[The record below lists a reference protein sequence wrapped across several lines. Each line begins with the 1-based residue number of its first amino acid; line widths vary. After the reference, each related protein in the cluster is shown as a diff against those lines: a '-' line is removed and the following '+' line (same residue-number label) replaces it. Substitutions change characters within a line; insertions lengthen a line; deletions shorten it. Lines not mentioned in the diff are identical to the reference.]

1 MFVRLMMIAIVSMV
15 CGGGCDKPS
24 HENIEKW
31 ANTQKGPSKLQSTF
45 RDEGLDPDLS
55 AHAAAVLVKKGMDA
69 DVRTGLEQM
78 TPARRTELVGKLAPR
93 LWEVARVEGDNQQ
106 PNPTQVHA
114 KDALVLARKFADD
127 KTKVTIDGYLTDW
140 YAVRFYGKRAGMGA
154 VPGATVIRAIGPPAA
169 KKLIHIA
176 DQIVIDPNQTK
187 TKRNSLDDELLLGLA
202 VTGDPDAVKYLLD
215 LAAKGVT
222 GTFVPDHPERGD
234 DPTLPS
240 RALSALYKAYVDP
253 NGLFDLVPSA
263 ALVPNV
269 AAILAIAKN
278 NAMPA
283 DAADDAVRLLRVVG
297 PPACVAPLLSMVG
310 YPHPNPKFK
319 YVAADSALKCGGL
332 PAVKDVVR
340 ALPDTAYQQEELFGG
355 VVVDITLM
363 TPRDQVLQTFR
374 DLLSE
379 KGRISRWVAIEG
391 LAAMKSTADV
401 PRLQAISSGEKLLGY
416 WGDQSGLAPKD
427 RKPEPTLGQ
436 RAKELAARLK

>member
-1 MFVRLMMIAIVSMV
+1 MIAIVSLV
-15 CGGGCDKPS
+15 CGAGCDKPT

-31 ANTQKGPSKLQSTF
+31 ANTQKGPGKLQSAF
-45 RDEGLDPDLS
+45 KDEGLDPDLS

-69 DVRTGLEQM
+69 EVRTGLEQM
-78 TPARRTELVGKLAPR
+78 TPARRTDLVGKLAPR
-93 LWEVARVEGDNQQ
+93 LWEVARVEGENQQ

-127 KTKVTIDGYLTDW
+127 KTKVTLDGYLTDW

-154 VPGATVIRAIGPPAA
+154 VPGATVIRAIGAPAA
-169 KKLIHIA
+169 KKLTHLA
-176 DQIVIDPNQTK
+176 DQILIDPNQTK
-187 TKRNSLDDELLLGLA
+187 EKRNSLDDELLLGIA
-202 VTGDPDAVKYLLD
+202 VTGDADAVKYLLD
-215 LAAKGVT
+215 LARKKT
-222 GTFVPDHPERGD
+222 EDK
-234 DPTLPS
+234 TLPS
-240 RALSALYKAYVDP
+240 RAMSALYKAYVDP

-263 ALVPNV
+263 ALAPNV
-269 AAILAIAKN
+269 NTIVAIVKDD
-278 NAMPA
+278 AMPS

-297 PPACVAPLLSMVG
+297 PPACVAPLVSMVG

-332 PAVKDVVR
+332 PVVKDVVR
-340 ALPDTAYQQEELFGG
+340 TLPDTAYQQEELFGG

-374 DLLSE
+374 DLLNE
-379 KGRISRWVAIEG
+379 KGRIPRWVAVEG
-391 LAAMKSTADV
+391 LAAMKSTADI
-401 PRLQAISSGEKLLGY
+401 PRLQAVSSGEKLIGY